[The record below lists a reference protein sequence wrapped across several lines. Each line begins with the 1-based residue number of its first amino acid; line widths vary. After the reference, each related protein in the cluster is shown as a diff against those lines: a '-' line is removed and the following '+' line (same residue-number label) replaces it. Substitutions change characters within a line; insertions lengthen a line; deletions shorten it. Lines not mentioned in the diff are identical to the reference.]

1 MKSYIIVILSI
12 FILTVFFSR
21 QSVYAQSLEEFKEER
36 RKEMKEFK
44 EAYTREYEEYARKEK
59 EGVEKLRQEL
69 KAYWGESEAKVSS
82 NKEWVDYSE
91 DRQTRT
97 DVNFENGMAVVEIL
111 LTPEEAKNTELVK
124 NSLRTAVKEM
134 VFNTCTTY
142 DGDGSEPD
150 NGMLDGQLQTVSGKP
165 VSTRNAEIFA
175 DEQTSADAITYKA
188 VLGTD
193 GQSRI
198 KVEVKMPL
206 VPDHIL
212 VRAKKFKPSI
222 DEYSER
228 FDMPE
233 RLIYA
238 IIETESTFN
247 PKARSYVPAYG
258 LMQIVPRYAGRDA
271 YNFLFKKDTI
281 ITADYLYRPKNNIEL
296 GTAYFKLLMT
306 HYFKGI
312 KNQDNRMLCS
322 IAAYNTG
329 TGNVYKAF
337 TETSGKSN
345 IIKKINA
352 MSYDEL
358 FSFLQDNLPHNETRN
373 YIVKVTGKMEQYE
386 VWLKE

>member
-97 DVNFENGMAVVEIL
+97 DVNFENGIAVVEIL

-124 NSLRTAVKEM
+124 NSLRTAVKDM

-142 DGDGSEPD
+142 DGDGNDPD
-150 NGMLDGQLQTVSGKP
+150 EGMLDGQLQTVSGKP